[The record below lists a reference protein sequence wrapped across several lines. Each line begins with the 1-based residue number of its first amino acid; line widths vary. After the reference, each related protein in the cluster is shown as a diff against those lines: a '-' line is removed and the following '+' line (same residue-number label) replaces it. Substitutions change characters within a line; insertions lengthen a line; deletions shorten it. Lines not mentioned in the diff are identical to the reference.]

1 MTESEDSAWRMNA
14 LVQVQVRVRQSNRLT
29 LSSLGSTIP
38 LAPEL
43 RELTSPD
50 QLMQLLQERHDGD
63 ERLLVRV
70 DVMEDGLQGRSVTS
84 PAREARC
91 GMIIH

>member
-50 QLMQLLQERHDGD
+50 QLMQ
-63 ERLLVRV
+63 
-70 DVMEDGLQGRSVTS
+70 DGLQGRSVTS